1 MKYDFTTIM
10 DRHGKDSIAV
20 DGIGMAGKPEL
31 PDEGF
36 DVIPMW
42 IADMNFP
49 TVPSVQE
56 EIIKRVNHPAFGYF
70 APSEEYYQSIIDWQ
84 NNPKCWDYRRKPPH

>member
-10 DRHGKDSIAV
+10 DRKGKDAV
-20 DGIGMAGKPEL
+20 AIDSVGNGFAPDKPK
-31 PDEGF
+31 DGF

-49 TVPSVQE
+49 TVPTVQE
-56 EIIKRVNHPAFGYF
+56 EIIERVKHPAFGYF
-70 APSEEYYQSIIDWQ
+70 ELKDEYFNSIIKWHKNTAVD
-84 NNPKCWDYRRKPPH
+84 